1 MREVAITVQGVVD
14 QVLVSE
20 ISPALRG
27 QRTLGDVLEWGRSL
41 TPVRRVT
48 EIVTQDE
55 YTHDVIF
62 GLADRVYLV
71 YDTT

>member
-1 MREVAITVQGVVD
+1 MRKVPITVQGVVD
-14 QVLVSE
+14 RDLIAE
-20 ISPALRG
+20 ISPALRE
-27 QRTLGDVLEWGRSL
+27 QRTLGDVLEWGRTL

-55 YTHDVIF
+55 YTHDVIV
-62 GLADRVYLV
+62 GLGDRVYLV